1 MSQIGLRKEY
11 KCSEEK
17 NLFVWSDMTMTLYL
31 ETSFKV
37 ITPFDQMHYVG
48 EVLAR
53 LDQGERIYDLDKDF
67 KDNSAMTLSLDLETL
82 FKATAHLLLKGTLWV
97 KYVPDW
103 ATGRED
109 IRHTIGHIN
118 Y

>member
-53 LDQGERIYDLDKDF
+53 LDQGERIYDRILKII
-67 KDNSAMTLSLDLETL
+67 
-82 FKATAHLLLKGTLWV
+82 LL
-97 KYVPDW
+97 
-103 ATGRED
+103 
-109 IRHTIGHIN
+109 
-118 Y
+118 